1 MFPIGRQSST
11 KEQLVTLDFAFPLP
25 PKSVPPAPQ
34 FSLEQG
40 HKLKLTV
47 SYKKPNYIFTVMAL
61 SKALQ
66 KKDLNWPLRES
77 FLLVLHK
84 TKDKEGRPM
93 EADCPGPGERC
104 CSLEADK
111 NEIKELGYVEEGM
124 LHVSLKLNPKRV
136 LPRHPDLTKKLPV
149 Q

>member
-1 MFPIGRQSST
+1 M
-11 KEQLVTLDFAFPLP
+11 
-25 PKSVPPAPQ
+25 
-34 FSLEQG
+34 
-40 HKLKLTV
+40 LTV

-66 KKDLNWPLRES
+66 KKDLNWPLGES
-77 FLLVLHK
+77 FVLMLHK

-104 CSLEADK
+104 CSLEADE